1 MHGTREGS
9 GHNNVAP
16 NEQPC
21 SKVYVAWYC
30 AKAKL
35 EENEENAGECA
46 EAVVRLALVA
56 PRAHITQ
63 ARSTQHQDELGPEIV
78 AEVGDTASLA
88 GLRARRNTGQC
99 QRRHAVRGFAQ

>member
-35 EENEENAGECA
+35 EENEENAGDCA
-46 EAVVRLALVA
+46 KTVVRLAFVV

-63 ARSTQHQDELGPEIV
+63 ACSTQHQDELGPEIV
-78 AEVGDTASLA
+78 AEVGDTPSLA

-99 QRRHAVRGFAQ
+99 